1 MFRKSGGIF
10 LNIILGGVAD
20 DGPKLGLEVRGGV
33 RFAKVVLQFLGNLL
47 CIFRPVLPKPQGSA
61 IHGFPRIRSVEH
73 IFEPG
78 ICAGRVDERNAFSPR
93 LDPAPVCAFVPLFYL
108 GAGGSVGP
116 LGVDE
121 KLLLERVFVKPR
133 RRTKKRLPF
142 FGAADDALPGFPGQ
156 RRKCLYFAGH
166 EGLLSI

>member
-61 IHGFPRIRSVEH
+61 IHGFPRIRRVKH

-93 LDPAPVCAFVPLFYL
+93 LDPAPVCAFIPLLYL
-108 GAGGSVGP
+108 GAGGGVGP

-121 KLLLERVFVKPR
+121 KLLLKRVFVKPR
-133 RRTKKRLPF
+133 RRLKKRLPF
-142 FGAADDALPGFPGQ
+142 FRAADDALPGFPGQ
-156 RRKCLYFAGH
+156 RRKCLYFVGH